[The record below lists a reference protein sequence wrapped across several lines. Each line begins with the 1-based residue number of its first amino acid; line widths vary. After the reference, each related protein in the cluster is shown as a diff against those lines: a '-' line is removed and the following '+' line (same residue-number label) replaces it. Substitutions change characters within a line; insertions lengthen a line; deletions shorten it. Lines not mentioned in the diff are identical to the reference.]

1 MPQERAE
8 AVVLRGVDFS
18 ETSRI
23 VTFLTPA
30 RGKFACMASGARKT
44 KGGLGATLDTLNR
57 LELVYYWKDG
67 RHVQKLGEATLLD
80 GYRLIKGHFEKA
92 LYAALPLEFVYKV
105 AHENEPS
112 ETLYAT
118 LVNGLESLTGWE
130 GDVRAHT
137 CAHVLALLRA
147 AGFAPT
153 LKHCAVCGSEVTRA
167 GGFSYDGGVTCAAC
181 PSDVRLN
188 VGDHATL
195 VRMAESWPRGPI
207 GAASEAVYRL
217 VRNYASRQLDT
228 DFKSVRVIDQTLGR

>member
-30 RGKFACMASGARKT
+30 RGKFACMALGARKA

-57 LELVYYWKDG
+57 LELIYYWKDG
-67 RHVQKLGEATLLD
+67 RQVQKLGEATLLN
-80 GYRLIKGHFEKA
+80 GYSAIKSHFEKA
-92 LYAALPLEFVYKV
+92 LYAAFPLEFVYKV

-112 ETLYAT
+112 ETLYAA
-118 LVNGLESLTGWE
+118 LVDGLDSLTGWE

-137 CAHVLALLRA
+137 CAHVLALLRS

-153 LKHCAVCGSEVTRA
+153 LERCAVCGVDVTRV

-181 PSDVRLN
+181 PADARLN
-188 VGDHATL
+188 GSDYLAL
-195 VRMAESWPRGPI
+195 VRMAECGPGEPI
-207 GAASEAVYRL
+207 GAVSDTVYRL

-228 DFKSVRVIDQTLGR
+228 DFRSVRVIDQTLGR